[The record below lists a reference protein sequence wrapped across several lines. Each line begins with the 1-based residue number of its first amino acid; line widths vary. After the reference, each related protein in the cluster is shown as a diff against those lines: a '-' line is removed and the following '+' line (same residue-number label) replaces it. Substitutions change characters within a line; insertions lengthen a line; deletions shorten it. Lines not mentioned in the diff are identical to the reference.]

1 MNLDLDTVREIVR
14 RALDEDVGSGDVT
27 TNIVVPGDATTL
39 GVITSKE
46 DGILCGID
54 VARMVYEE
62 IDPELEFEKLM
73 ADGTPLSFGAACA
86 RLMGRARSCL
96 TGERVALNLVQ
107 RMSGVSTLTAE
118 YVKAVEG
125 TGAVIMDTRKTMPGL
140 RVLDKYAVSV
150 GGGRNHRYGLYD
162 MVLIKSN
169 HLEPAGGIEAAVRKV
184 KEANGG
190 GIKIEVEVSSLRD
203 LDKALGAGVDQIM
216 LDNMRVKDMERAV
229 RMAAG
234 RVKLEASGG
243 INLENVRKVA
253 STGVDY
259 ISVGAL
265 THSASAVDMS
275 LRLRQIG
282 N

>member
-1 MNLDLDTVREIVR
+1 VNLDLDKVREIVR

-27 TNIVVPGDATTL
+27 TNIVVPRDTTAL
-39 GVITSKE
+39 GIMASKS

-54 VARMVYEE
+54 VARMVYLE
-62 IDPELEFEKLM
+62 IDQDLEFEKLM
-73 ADGTPLSFGAACA
+73 EDGAPLSYGATCA

-107 RMSGVSTLTAE
+107 RMSGVSSLTAE

-140 RVLDKYAVSV
+140 RILDKYAVAV

-169 HLEPAGGIEAAVRKV
+169 HVEPAGGIEAAVKKV

-190 GIKIEVEVSSLRD
+190 GIKIEVEVSNLGD
-203 LDKALGAGVDQIM
+203 LDRALSAGVDRIM
-216 LDNMRVKDMERAV
+216 LDNMRLKDMAKAV
-229 RMAAG
+229 KMVAG

-243 INLENVRKVA
+243 ITLANVREVA
-253 STGVDY
+253 LTGVDY
-259 ISVGAL
+259 ISIGAL
-265 THSASAVDMS
+265 THSASAIDMS

-282 N
+282 A

>member
-1 MNLDLDTVREIVR
+1 MNLDLDKVKDIVR

-27 TNIVVPGDATTL
+27 TNIVVPRDTTAL
-39 GVITSKE
+39 GIITSKG
-46 DGILCGID
+46 DGILCGIG
-54 VARMVYEE
+54 VAGMVYEE
-62 IDPELEFEKLM
+62 IDKKLEFEKLM
-73 ADGTPLSFGAACA
+73 EDGAPLSYGAACA

-96 TGERVALNLVQ
+96 TGERVALNLLQ

-118 YVKAVEG
+118 YVRAVEG

-140 RVLDKYAVSV
+140 RILDKYAVSV
-150 GGGRNHRYGLYD
+150 GGGKNHRYGLYD
-162 MVLIKSN
+162 MVLVKSN
-169 HLEPAGGIEAAVRKV
+169 HLEPAGGLEAAVKKV

-190 GIKIEVEVSSLRD
+190 GIRIEVEVSNLRD
-203 LDKALGAGVDQIM
+203 LVKALDAGGDRIM
-216 LDNMRVKDMERAV
+216 LDNMRVMDMEKAV
-229 RMAAG
+229 KMAAG

-243 INLENVRKVA
+243 VNLANVKKVA
-253 STGVDY
+253 ATGVDY

-265 THSASAVDMS
+265 THSACAVDMS